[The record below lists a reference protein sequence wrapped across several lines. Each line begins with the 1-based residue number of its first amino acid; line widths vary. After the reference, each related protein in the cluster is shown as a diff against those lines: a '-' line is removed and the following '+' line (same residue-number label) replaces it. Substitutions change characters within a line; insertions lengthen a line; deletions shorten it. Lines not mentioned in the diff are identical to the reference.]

1 MMLSAT
7 NRIRTALL
15 AVALVPAAAAGCAR
29 PAAPP
34 AEAGPAPPSAKRERP
49 KPAPAAVA
57 PATEARAAAAPPAL
71 PPDSFDA
78 LKAEALGL
86 AAETRRRHGDSAATI
101 DLEASMHARF
111 GDLAAAVGLWE
122 AWLADHP
129 DTPEAHVWLGKLAR
143 ERGDDAGAIDHFRT
157 AFDARPDLPGAQV
170 LLGAALVNGGRAA
183 EAAEVLAREYPA
195 TAGNPN
201 RSILLGHA
209 LLETGDAEGA
219 RRAFERAV
227 AQAPGSA
234 HALFGLA
241 NACARL
247 GDAAE
252 AARLRAVFAERKARG
267 LENDRTHADGRL
279 HDLPF
284 LLPVAARWYAAAGR
298 IEVLHGDPAAAEA
311 RWLRAVQLDPAQR
324 EAVAELDRAW
334 RRAGRA
340 EEAAR
345 LVARAR
351 EQAAAA
357 PAPMG
362 EE

>member
-1 MMLSAT
+1 
-7 NRIRTALL
+7 
-15 AVALVPAAAAGCAR
+15 
-29 PAAPP
+29 
-34 AEAGPAPPSAKRERP
+34 
-49 KPAPAAVA
+49 
-57 PATEARAAAAPPAL
+57 
-71 PPDSFDA
+71 
-78 LKAEALGL
+78 
-86 AAETRRRHGDSAATI
+86 
-101 DLEASMHARF
+101 
-111 GDLAAAVGLWE
+111 
-122 AWLADHP
+122 
-129 DTPEAHVWLGKLAR
+129 
-143 ERGDDAGAIDHFRT
+143 
-157 AFDARPDLPGAQV
+157 V

-183 EAAEVLAREYPA
+183 EAAEVLAREYQS

-252 AARLRAVFAERKARG
+252 AARLRAAFAERKARG
-267 LENDRTHADGRL
+267 LENDRTHADERL

-298 IEVLHGDPAAAEA
+298 IEALHGDPAAAEA